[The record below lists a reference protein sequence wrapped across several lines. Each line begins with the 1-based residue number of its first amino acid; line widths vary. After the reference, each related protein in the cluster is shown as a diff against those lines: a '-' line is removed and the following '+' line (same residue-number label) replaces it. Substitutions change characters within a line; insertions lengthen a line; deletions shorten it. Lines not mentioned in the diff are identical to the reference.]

1 MEPMF
6 EDIMSGGY
14 KLEEATK
21 DIGSHRTV
29 FQISLQPTMMLKLG
43 KNGSENPQL
52 NQEGRGKMEAAWF
65 TCDKCGYADDTDKRF
80 TYPSE
85 GGLVCIFCKPEGKQE
100 GKKVL

>member
-1 MEPMF
+1 MGRHRDIEKIIKAVMEPMF

-43 KNGSENPQL
+43 KNGSEYPQL
-52 NQEGRGKMEAAWF
+52 N
-65 TCDKCGYADDTDKRF
+65 
-80 TYPSE
+80 
-85 GGLVCIFCKPEGKQE
+85 
-100 GKKVL
+100 